1 MNLIDLSVIDEKYK
15 DKCSLIKAGKCK
27 NANLFIKQS
36 MKEKM
41 LQSTI
46 QQILDVFH
54 SYDSQLYTP
63 KNVVADY
70 MKDRILAIIN
80 ETTYEIQQLEKDYEN
95 ANKL

>member
-27 NANLFIKQS
+27 NVNLFIKQS
-36 MKEKM
+36 MKER
-41 LQSTI
+41 LLESAI

-54 SYDSQLYTP
+54 SYDSQLYAP
-63 KNVVADY
+63 KNDVADY
-70 MKDRILAIIN
+70 LKGNVLRIIN
-80 ETTYEIQQLEKDYEN
+80 QLNEELQQLKKDYEN

>member
-1 MNLIDLSVIDEKYK
+1 MNLIDLGKINEKYK
-15 DKCSLIKAGKCK
+15 DKCSLIKAGTCK
-27 NANLFIKQS
+27 NVNLFIKQS
-36 MKEKM
+36 MKERM
-41 LQSTI
+41 LESAI

-70 MKDRILAIIN
+70 IKDCVLGIIN
-80 ETTYEIQQLEKDYEN
+80 ETTYGIQQLEKDYEN

>member
-1 MNLIDLSVIDEKYK
+1 MNLIDLSAIDEKYK

-27 NANLFIKQS
+27 NVNLFIKQS

-54 SYDSQLYTP
+54 SYDSQLYAP

-70 MKDRILAIIN
+70 LKYNVLGIIN
-80 ETTYEIQQLEKDYEN
+80 QLNDELQQLEKDYEN

>member
-36 MKEKM
+36 MKDKL
-41 LQSTI
+41 LQSAI
-46 QQILDVFH
+46 WQILDVFH
-54 SYDSQLYTP
+54 SYDSQLYAP
-63 KNVVADY
+63 KNDVADY
-70 MKDRILAIIN
+70 LKDNVLCIIN
-80 ETTYEIQQLEKDYEN
+80 KLNDELQQLEKDYEN